1 MLPKFIGEKKLSEV
15 LPYLEL
21 IAMAARINSIF
32 IFFSFKL
39 ASNIKKN
46 INSTM

>member
-21 IAMAARINSIF
+21 IAKFHNLRINKYKEFTKVIKLF
-32 IFFSFKL
+32 ISRL
-39 ASNIKKN
+39 N
-46 INSTM
+46 